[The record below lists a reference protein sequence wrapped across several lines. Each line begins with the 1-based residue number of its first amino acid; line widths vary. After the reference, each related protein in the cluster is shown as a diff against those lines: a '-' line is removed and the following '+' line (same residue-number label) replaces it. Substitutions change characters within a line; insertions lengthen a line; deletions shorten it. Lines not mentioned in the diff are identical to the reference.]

1 MRKNLLKEKL
11 GNRQRVV
18 GCNISTCAP
27 SLIEVLALCGFD
39 YVFIDCEH
47 ATLSGGEVETLVRTS
62 ELYGITPIMRVPIN
76 QAELMIRYLDCGIQ
90 GIVVP
95 GIRTREEAERAVRAV
110 RYYPRGMRGLSP
122 SRVSNY
128 GLDGVPLS
136 TYCEEANEQ
145 MLFLPSMEHID
156 MVNNIEDILA
166 VDGLDGLLFGTS
178 DLSQSLGVPGQG
190 NHPLVQ
196 AAVEKA
202 RQACL
207 KSGKPFGSVVRAG
220 ETPGDYYGKGYLS
233 VMTTIPALLA
243 QSAKEMVAAR
253 DDK

>member
-11 GNRQRVV
+11 DNKQRVL

-27 SLIEVLALCGFD
+27 SLVEVLALCGFD

-47 ATLSGGEVETLVRTS
+47 ATLGATECEHLIRTA
-62 ELYGITPIMRVPIN
+62 ELYNITPLLRVPMN
-76 QAELMIRYLDCGIQ
+76 QPELMIRYMDSGVQ

-95 GIRTREEAERAVRAV
+95 GIRTKQEAERAVRAA

-122 SRVSNY
+122 GRVSDY
-128 GLDGVPLS
+128 GLGGMSMSD
-136 TYCEEANEQ
+136 YCAYANTQ

-156 MVNNIEDILA
+156 MVNNIEEILN

-178 DLSQSLGVPGQG
+178 DLSQSLGCPGQG
-190 NHPLVQ
+190 NHPDVQ

-220 ETPGDYYGKGYLS
+220 ETPKDYYSKGYLS

-243 QSAKEMVAAR
+243 KSAKELVTAR
-253 DDK
+253 GK